1 VGSKG
6 KRRSNLIGLFEEGW
20 RKLWRKEE
28 RIL

>member
-1 VGSKG
+1 VGSIG
-6 KRRSNLIGLFEEGW
+6 KRRRTLIGLFEEGL